1 MRTAVIYCRI
11 SADSEGRGEGVER
24 QEKDCRELAK
34 HLGYAVDDVI
44 VENDTGASA
53 RSRKPRPLYAEMVR
67 RAEAGEWDALI
78 GWSTSRFTRQVSEAS
93 HLSELRRARNKT
105 GRPLRL
111 LTVKTGEDDDTAFG
125 KLTTGFR
132 ALLDEFEADTI
143 AERVEAAARQRAE
156 KGRPNGRVAYGWDR
170 VYGAD
175 VINEAEAEVL
185 RALADAVL
193 SGGKLLPLARDLNA
207 REVPS
212 PSQAGRRRAEVR
224 AEARGDALATAK
236 LPATK
241 PWDGQTI
248 RKLLLREANCG
259 RRVYRGEVLSVN
271 EGMALWS
278 EGQQERLRAIL
289 TDPSRRTTRGNE
301 PKRLLSGMLLC
312 GKCGGKCRAR
322 LGLPITRDEN
332 GKPLTRAPEYY
343 ECEKCFGV
351 RTTVKNVDHQAN
363 RLILEKLSGEDG
375 PNLLAE
381 DPTAAREGR
390 VELEE
395 LRAKLDNAADLFAD
409 GEIDRE
415 QLRRITARTRPRI
428 EAAERKVAAA
438 MPSPAVARLANRAE
452 TIVAAWDGLD
462 LITRRDVVAALAT
475 FTLAPA
481 PAKGAKW
488 SPKRLEVR
496 WVGEDE
502 GTETVTAGAGA
513 ETPATA

>member
-224 AEARGDALATAK
+224 AEARGDDLATAK

-322 LGLPITRDEN
+322 VGSPD
-332 GKPLTRAPEYY
+332 YY
-343 ECEKCFGV
+343 ECAVCFGV

-363 RLILEKLSGEDG
+363 RLILEKLSGDDG

-381 DPTAAREGR
+381 DPKAAREGR
-390 VELEE
+390 AELDE
-395 LRAKLDNAADLFAD
+395 LRARLDNAAEDYAD
-409 GEIDRE
+409 GLIDRE
-415 QLRRITARTRPRI
+415 QLRRITARNRPRI

-438 MPSPAVARLANRAE
+438 MPSPAVARLADRAE
-452 TIVAAWDGLD
+452 TIFAAWDGLD

-513 ETPATA
+513 ETLATA